1 MGAGRLGRLV
11 GAALRRVARN
21 RRGNVSPV
29 MALMLVPVIGS
40 FGFAAE
46 ASRWFVSQR
55 GAQNAVDAA
64 VIAAA
69 RNDCAATD
77 TCHTVRL
84 LPTYDSEAK
93 SVTKEFG
100 FTHNG
105 GDVDVATSN
114 TWPCPGGGN
123 TCYSVLMTLKSPL
136 YLLRIT
142 GFDGDATAAS
152 GQPAQLIQALAVAK
166 RVPGSGFCITA
177 YSNASD
183 AILFQGAAAL
193 DLTGCDMHA
202 PSGGASCNAHTG
214 DTIRY
219 AYVNTAGDGKD
230 CGQERTTPIA
240 SANAYAALASNIPN
254 ADTNCPGA
262 SYALKYPQS
271 PRTGGSK
278 NTVDATKQL
287 SGTRSFSAS
296 SPLCGDHKLSGNLT
310 VTGESVMVIENGR
323 LDLAG
328 FTLTV
333 ATGGHLTIVF
343 GGTNTAGQTPDHIV
357 MSSANGA
364 VIDYAAPTNTS
375 GTWSGVALYQDPALT
390 TGVNMLV
397 SGNNPEFNI
406 TGLIYA
412 PKAQMELSGAIN
424 HATAGDACL
433 AFVVDTLR
441 INGTGSI
448 FAYPTRQCDRAGLT
462 ALDKVNDKVVLV
474 Q

>member
-1 MGAGRLGRLV
+1 MGAVRLSRLVVAALGRLV
-11 GAALRRVARN
+11 RS
-21 RRGNVSPV
+21 RRGNISPI

-69 RNDCAATD
+69 RNNCAATD
-77 TCHTVRL
+77 ACHTVGL

-105 GDVDVATSN
+105 ADVDVATSN
-114 TWPCPGGGN
+114 AWPCPGGGN
-123 TCYSVLMTLKSPL
+123 DCFSVLMTLKSPV

-142 GFDGDATAAS
+142 GFNGDTTAAS
-152 GQPAQLIQALAVAK
+152 GQPAQLIQALAVA
-166 RVPGSGFCITA
+166 RRLPGSGFCITA
-177 YSNASD
+177 YGAADNA
-183 AILFQGAAAL
+183 IQFQGAAAL
-193 DLTGCDMHA
+193 DLTGCDLYA
-202 PSGGASCNAHTG
+202 PNGGASCNAHTG
-214 DTIRY
+214 DTIRS

-230 CGQERTTPIA
+230 CGSERTTA
-240 SANAYAALASNIPN
+240 LDSANAYAALASNIPA
-254 ADTNCPGA
+254 ADVNCPGGT
-262 SYALKYPQS
+262 YAEKYPQS
-271 PRTGGSK
+271 PRTGASK
-278 NTVDATKQL
+278 NTVGATKQL

-296 SPLCGDHKLSGNLT
+296 APLCGDHKLTGNLT
-310 VTGESVMVIENGR
+310 VTGDSVMVIENGR

-328 FTLTV
+328 YSLTV
-333 ATGGHLTIVF
+333 ATDAHLTIVF

-357 MSSANGA
+357 MSTVNGA
-364 VIDYAAPTNTS
+364 VIDYPAPMG

-390 TGVNMLV
+390 DGVDMLV
-397 SGNNPEFNI
+397 SGSNPEFNI

-412 PKAQMELSGAIN
+412 PKAEVELSGAIN

-462 ALDKVNDKVVLV
+462 ALDKVYDKVVLV

>member
-1 MGAGRLGRLV
+1 
-11 GAALRRVARN
+11 
-21 RRGNVSPV
+21 

-142 GFDGDATAAS
+142 GFEGDTTAAS

-177 YSNASD
+177 YSSASN

-240 SANAYAALASNIPN
+240 SANAYAALAASIPSN
-254 ADTNCPGA
+254 NCNGIYEQRIKSGKNKDHLAAGSNNYMSGTSA
-262 SYALKYPQS
+262 S
-271 PRTGGSK
+271 
-278 NTVDATKQL
+278 ATK
-287 SGTRSFSAS
+287 
-296 SPLCGDHKLSGNLT
+296 CGDVELSADLNFTGNSVLTIHNGWLNLNGKKLS
-310 VTGESVMVIENGR
+310 
-323 LDLAG
+323 
-328 FTLTV
+328 V
-333 ATGGHLTIVF
+333 ASGGHLTIIF
-343 GGTNTAGQTPDHIV
+343 SGTAGAYDHYV
-357 MSSANGA
+357 TSTSNGA
-364 VIDYAAPTNTS
+364 VIDYVAPTS
-375 GTWSGVALYQDPALT
+375 GTWSGVAIYQNPSLT

-412 PKAQMELSGAIN
+412 PKAQVELSGAID

-441 INGTGSI
+441 INGTGSV

>member
-1 MGAGRLGRLV
+1 
-11 GAALRRVARN
+11 
-21 RRGNVSPV
+21 

-69 RNDCAATD
+69 RNDCTATD

-123 TCYSVLMTLKSPL
+123 TCYSVLMTLKSPV

-142 GFDGDATAAS
+142 GFNGDATAAS

-177 YSNASD
+177 FGAGSD
-183 AILFQGAAAL
+183 AIQFQGAAAL
-193 DLTGCDMHA
+193 DLTGCDLHA
-202 PSGGASCNAHTG
+202 PNGGASCNAHTG

-219 AYVNTAGDGKD
+219 AYVNTSGDAKD
-230 CGQERTTPIA
+230 CGQERTA
-240 SANAYAALASNIPN
+240 VMNSANAYAALASNIPN
-254 ADTNCPGA
+254 ADSNCPGA
-262 SYALKYPQS
+262 DYAAKYPRS

-278 NTVDATKQL
+278 DTVGATKQL
-287 SGTRSFSAS
+287 SGTRSFSS
-296 SPLCGDHKLSGNLT
+296 STPLCGDHKLTGNLT
-310 VTGESVMVIENGR
+310 VTGDSVMVIHNGR

-328 FTLTV
+328 YTLTV
-333 ATGGHLTIVF
+333 DTGAHLTIVF
-343 GGTNTAGQTPDHIV
+343 GGTNTAGQPDPSHFV
-357 MSSANGA
+357 MSSVNGG
-364 VIDYAAPTNTS
+364 VIDIVAPTS

-390 TGVNMLV
+390 SGVNMLV

-412 PKAQMELSGAIN
+412 PKAQVELSGAIN